1 MPNNRLP
8 QDHPKKK
15 EPAKAETKDD
25 KKEADSKKQED
36 DKGDK

>member
-15 EPAKAETKDD
+15 DD
-25 KKEADSKKQED
+25 KKED
-36 DKGDK
+36 DKGDKKCVF